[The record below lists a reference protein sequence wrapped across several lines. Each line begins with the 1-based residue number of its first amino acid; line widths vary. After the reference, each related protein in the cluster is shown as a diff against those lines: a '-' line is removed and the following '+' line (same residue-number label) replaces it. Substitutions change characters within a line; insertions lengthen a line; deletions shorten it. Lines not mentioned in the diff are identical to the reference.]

1 MSGYPDAPG
10 HRGID
15 TSIAAAEALLPALA
29 SMQSQALRAIRD
41 AGERGLTSDELAAV
55 LGRERWE
62 MRPRTS
68 ELKLKGAIRDSRM
81 RRQNC
86 TGKSAI
92 VWVST

>member
-1 MSGYPDAPG
+1 MSDYPDAPG

-29 SMQSQALRAIRD
+29 GLQNIALRAIRD
-41 AGERGLTSDELAAV
+41 AGERGLTSDELALL

-68 ELKLKGAIRDSRM
+68 ELKLKGSIRDSGM

-86 TGKSAI
+86 TGKKAI
-92 VWVST
+92 VWVSN